1 MSHPS
6 AQTHPANANA
16 KDKADKK
23 EPQTPEEQAAQ
34 VQQEKDD
41 GVNAIGQVL
50 AKIAAA
56 LLPAGSRVV
65 LTFPVPD
72 QSSAPVARPTLE
84 EQAAQAALDAEG
96 SDEKNG
102 KGDKKPDKEKK
113 DAADKKA
120 EQEVLAA
127 IQKLLQPDD
136 EKKDKK
142 KDDAESAKSP
152 EEQKADAQR
161 EQLAKM
167 EADARAKSA
176 RWEVWRG
183 TGSGQHNGGG
193 RTLAYALKV
202 VDAVIVSQHGA
213 LVLVQQDGS
222 PMPKDETQQEREARE
237 AKEKEQQ
244 DAQAKAD
251 AKADK
256 TDKKTAAA

>member
-6 AQTHPANANA
+6 AQTHPANA
-16 KDKADKK
+16 KDSKTDKK
-23 EPQTPEEQAAQ
+23 EPQTPEEQAAKE
-34 VQQEKDD
+34 QQDKDD
-41 GVNAIGQVL
+41 GVNAVGQVL

-96 SDEKNG
+96 EGEKNG
-102 KGDKKPDKEKK
+102 KEGKKAEKDKKD
-113 DAADKKA
+113 ADKKA
-120 EQEVLAA
+120 QEEVLAA

-161 EQLAKM
+161 EQLAKLQ
-167 EADARAKSA
+167 ADARAKSA

-183 TGSGQHNGGG
+183 TGSGQHNGSG

-202 VDAVIVSQHGA
+202 VDAVIVAEHGA

-251 AKADK
+251 AKAE
-256 TDKKTAAA
+256 KKTAA